1 MRFQADIAGKPGA
14 RSKVA
19 LGDVSVALC
28 AGAILLATLLAQP
41 DIGSA
46 VMSFAM
52 PAAEAS
58 VSAPRA
64 ATATEDETPYQGERT
79 VFLPELFLP
88 VGGDLSVPVDQF

>member
-1 MRFQADIAGKPGA
+1 MRFQADIAGKPGT
-14 RSKVA
+14 RSKFT
-19 LGDVSVALC
+19 LGDMSIALC
-28 AGAILLATLLAQP
+28 SGAILLATLLAQP

-46 VMSFAM
+46 VVSFVM

-58 VSAPRA
+58 VSAPQG

-88 VGGDLSVPVDQF
+88 VGGDISVPIDQF